1 MRTEKKHGRF
11 RPVAI
16 LMAVLLS
23 GVTWHARFSWAAGD
37 GPPLKIGVLATRG
50 PEQCLKSWTPT
61 ADYLARQIPGKHF
74 AIVPLTHEQVY
85 PAVETGAVDFVLVNS
100 AFYVGVEHRYRANR
114 IVTLKERRANEVYT
128 RYGGVIFCRSD
139 RSDIRKLADLRGK
152 SFMAVSES
160 SLGGWLMAWRE
171 FVENGIDPFQ
181 DFSALR
187 FAETHDE
194 VVFAVRDRLVDAGT
208 VRTNTLEE
216 LSAEGKIDLDD
227 FYVFPPLHPEENGRP
242 YLCTTREYPDWPMA
256 KVRHTP
262 DDLAEKVAVALMQ
275 MPADSKAAR
284 AADCAGW
291 TIPLNYQPVHDCLRA
306 LKVGPYEDL
315 GKIAFSD
322 VLETYGPWIIFT
334 CAAFCILA
342 AFTGVVLKL
351 NRRIQTS
358 NERLKVEM
366 DLRRQRDLELRT
378 AKNVAEEATR
388 AKSEFLANMSHEIRT
403 PMNGVIAATELALSE
418 EVTPK
423 IAHYLRI
430 VQSSAYSLLGII
442 NDILDFSKIEAGK
455 MELKSRT
462 FRLNEVFDRVIE
474 LFVNKACDKEIE
486 LLVDIDPETPKILI
500 GDPLRL
506 QQILTN
512 LVSNSIKFT
521 DSGGVILMR
530 VRPGESP
537 PGDTADGQQA
547 ALAFSVKD
555 TGTGIDPAYIDMLF
569 EPFSQADTSSTRKY
583 EGTGL
588 GLSICKKLV
597 TLMAGDIGV
606 ESEPG
611 VGSTFF
617 FTVRMQLPSATP
629 IVRPQVPPDIL
640 GLNVLVVDDMADSRT
655 IMRNMLSSLGFRV
668 ETLSSGQEALSRL
681 TDNQLRNNP
690 IELIMMDWK
699 MPEMDGFEVSRKI
712 RQEMKLALP
721 IIMMTAFGKEEQ
733 RIAAEKSGINGFL
746 LKPIYPSTLFDAI
759 MDAFGKSGL
768 KTDDRKKH
776 FTTRASIYRKPL
788 KGARILVAE
797 DNPTNQQVAQ
807 AILEGAGIIVT
818 IVDDGEAAVEAV
830 RGHTFDAV
838 LMDIQMPR
846 MNGYEATRLI
856 RSMPEGETIP
866 VVAMTA
872 HAMKGDEEK
881 CLEAGMDGYISK
893 PVNQDRLFHTLWR
906 LLRSRGRLEDIHA
919 DNGENVEDENGAAT
933 VEEAPAPVSSPPTD
947 GRRLPDRLPGLDI
960 RETLAAMDIDGDTL
974 IRIMHGFSNNN
985 CHTAD
990 QLHQALAAGDLTAL
1004 AHLAHGLKGSAAN
1017 IGANELSSASH
1028 ALEMACKE
1036 TLPAIERSR
1045 RLKGLVEQAAAALE
1059 PVLRSIQSLVP
1070 TTCGS
1075 DAAPEAP
1082 TMDGSFDS
1090 LLNRLAEAI
1099 DRSDPEQVMATM
1111 PLVRQHAVGQP
1122 IDASTLDKL
1131 EAQVN
1136 RYDYD
1141 QALETIKKIC
1151 NSSQEVQ

>member
-1 MRTEKKHGRF
+1 MRTEKKPRKF
-11 RPVAI
+11 RRAALWVA
-16 LMAVLLS
+16 ALLLGIAWHVGPS
-23 GVTWHARFSWAAGD
+23 GAAGD
-37 GPPLKIGVLATRG
+37 TPPLKIGVLATRG

-61 ADYLARQIPGKHF
+61 ATYLTRQIPGQNF
-74 AIVPLTHEQVY
+74 AIVPLTHDEVY
-85 PAVETGAVDFVLVNS
+85 PTVEAGAVDFILVNS
-100 AFYVGVEHRYRANR
+100 AFYVGVEYRYRANR
-114 IVTLKERRANEVYT
+114 IVTLKERRASGVYT
-128 RYGGVIFCRSD
+128 RYGGVIFCRRD
-139 RSDIRKLADLRGK
+139 HKDIRELADLKGK
-152 SFMAVSES
+152 SFMAVSEF

-171 FVENGIDPFQ
+171 FQENGIDPFG
-181 DFSALR
+181 DFNPLR
-187 FAETHDE
+187 FSETHDE
-194 VVFAVRDRLVDAGT
+194 VVFAVRDRMVDAGT

-227 FYVFPPLHPEENGRP
+227 FYAFPSLYPAKNGRP
-242 YLCTTREYPDWPMA
+242 YLCTTREYPDWPLA
-256 KVRHTP
+256 KVKHTSE
-262 DDLAEKVAVALMQ
+262 DLAEKVAVALMQ
-275 MPADSKAAR
+275 MPADAKAAL
-284 AADCAGW
+284 AAGCAGW
-291 TIPLNYQPVHDCLRA
+291 TIPLNYQPVHECLRA

-315 GKIAFSD
+315 GEITFKD

-334 CAAFCILA
+334 FAAFCILA

-351 NRRIQTS
+351 NRRIRTS
-358 NERLKVEM
+358 NERLEVEM
-366 DLRRQRDLELRT
+366 DLRRQRDRELLA
-378 AKNVAEEATR
+378 AKEMAEDATQ

-403 PMNGVIAATELALSE
+403 PMNVVIGATELALSE
-418 EVTPK
+418 QVPPK
-423 IAHYLRI
+423 IANYLRI

-462 FRLNEVFDRVIE
+462 FRLNEVFDRVTE
-474 LFVNKACDKEIE
+474 LFANKAREKGIE
-486 LLVDIDPETPKILI
+486 LLVDIGPDTPKTLI

-506 QQILTN
+506 QQILIN
-512 LVSNSIKFT
+512 LVSNAIKFT

-530 VRPGESP
+530 VGTEE
-537 PGDTADGQQA
+537 A
-547 ALAFSVKD
+547 APDDIAEGREMTLAFSVKD

-588 GLSICKKLV
+588 GLSICKQLV

-606 ESEPG
+606 TSKPG

-617 FTVRMQLPSATP
+617 FTVRMQHASAPSPAL
-629 IVRPQVPPDIL
+629 RPAVPPDIL
-640 GLNVLVVDDMADSRT
+640 GLNVLVVDDMPDSRA
-655 IMRNMLSSLGFRV
+655 IMRSMLSSLGFSV
-668 ETLSSGQEALSRL
+668 ETLSSGHEALQRL

-712 RQEMKLALP
+712 RQEMKLAQP

-759 MDAFGKSGL
+759 MDAFGKSGV
-768 KTDDRKKH
+768 KANNHKKR

-797 DNPTNQQVAQ
+797 DNPTNQLVAQ
-807 AILEGAGIIVT
+807 AILEGAGIVAT
-818 IVDDGEAAVEAV
+818 IVSDGEAAVEAV
-830 RGHTFDAV
+830 RTQAFDAV

-856 RSMPEGETIP
+856 RNIPKGETLP

-906 LLRSRGRLEDIHA
+906 LLRSRGRLPDIHA
-919 DNGENVEDENGAAT
+919 DDGAPPGDTAGSAKVE
-933 VEEAPAPVSSPPTD
+933 EEAPASSPTG
-947 GRRLPDRLPGLDI
+947 GRRLPDRLPGLEI
-960 RETLAAMDIDGDTL
+960 RETLAALDIDEDTL
-974 IRIMHGFSNNN
+974 IRIMHGFLNNN
-985 CHTAD
+985 RQTAD
-990 QLHQALAAGDLTAL
+990 RLRQALAAGELTDLSL
-1004 AHLAHGLKGSAAN
+1004 LAHGLKGSAAN
-1017 IGANELSSASH
+1017 IGANELNSAAH
-1028 ALEMACKE
+1028 AVELACKKN
-1036 TLPAIERSR
+1036 LSMDERPG
-1045 RLKGLVEQAAAALE
+1045 RLKDRVEQAADALE
-1059 PVLRSIQSLVP
+1059 PVLQSIQSLVSAARD
-1070 TTCGS
+1070 TA
-1075 DAAPEAP
+1075 AAPAAVQVNP
-1082 TMDGSFDS
+1082 SFDS
-1090 LLNRLAEAI
+1090 LLNRLADAI
-1099 DRSDPEQVMATM
+1099 DRADPEQVMAIM
-1111 PLVRQHAVGQP
+1111 PLVRQQADGQP
-1122 IDASTLDKL
+1122 VDRAMLSTL

-1151 NSSQEVQ
+1151 NSSQGAP